1 MTKYQIKVKDF
12 DGPLELLLELIEKR
26 KLSINEVSLGDVTED
41 YFHYLE
47 KLKTT
52 SDSYHEEIASFL
64 VVAATL
70 MLIKSRSLLPGFYV
84 TEEEEADIKE
94 LEDRLATYKR
104 IKDMAE
110 ALGKKASSRRE
121 LFTRSPFVAV
131 APEFLP
137 PARGFDLVG
146 MANLLKNLVDSIP
159 KKIDLP
165 QKAIRKI
172 VSIEE
177 KIEELRR
184 RIEEGVVKTFGDFVG
199 SRTEKINVVVSFLAM
214 LELIKLGIIAV
225 RQKTHFDLI
234 HIEHG
239 DGSRKSN

>member
-47 KLKTT
+47 QLKTT

-104 IKDMAE
+104 IKEIAQE
-110 ALGKKASSRRE
+110 LGDIAQNRHE
-121 LFTRSPFVAV
+121 LFTRSPFITV
-131 APEFLP
+131 APSFLP
-137 PARGFDLVG
+137 PAHGLDLMS
-146 MANLLKNLVDSIP
+146 MAVLLKNLLEAIP
-159 KKIDLP
+159 KTAELP
-165 QKAIRKI
+165 QKTVKKI

-177 KIEELRR
+177 KIQELQR
-184 RIEEGVVKTFGDFVG
+184 RIEEGVVKTFGDFVSG
-199 SRTEKINVVVSFLAM
+199 RKEKVNVVVSFLAM
-214 LELIKLGIIAV
+214 LELVKLGIIAV
-225 RQKTHFDLI
+225 RQSAPFDLI

-239 DGSRKSN
+239 TRQNN